1 MKKLTI
7 ACALMLIL
15 STQLINAV
23 TFEKISG
30 KRTFYMPELSA
41 IMEEKAYEVHSF
53 EFDFPF
59 DGSNALKKH
68 ILLEVFGNKVGNTSS
83 VNYATDK
90 FLNTFLDEESN
101 DRPQLIS
108 YTPEDSWAIQQV
120 NTEGKL
126 ISQNSNLIVYEAQSY
141 IYFAGAAHGMYGVS
155 YLNYYIPSNKALKDS
170 DILLTSKKSLITKA
184 IRRNARKV
192 ADALYNPNDFSGIVY
207 SETFYISNK
216 GITFV
221 YQPYEIGPY
230 ASGVIEIIVPKSQL
244 AGCLTPLGKKLIK

>member
-15 STQLINAV
+15 SIQLINAV

-30 KRTFYMPELSA
+30 KRTFYMPELTAS
-41 IMEEKAYEVHSF
+41 MGETAYEVHSY
-53 EFDFPF
+53 EIDFPG
-59 DGSNALKKH
+59 DEYKSLQSAILKA
-68 ILLEVFGNKVGNTSS
+68 VFGEKINTNASFYS
-83 VNYATDK
+83 ISEN
-90 FLNTFLDEESN
+90 FLNTHLDGESN
-101 DRPQLIS
+101 ERPQLTS
-108 YTPEDSWAIQQV
+108 NVPDEDWMTQV
-120 NTEGKL
+120 IKSTGELK
-126 ISQNSNLIVYEAQSY
+126 SQNANLIVYETSDY
-141 IYFAGAAHGMYGVS
+141 VYYAGAAHGMYGVS

-192 ADALYNPNDFSGIVY
+192 ADALYNSNDFSGIVY
-207 SETFYISNK
+207 SETFYISTK

-230 ASGVIEIIVPKSQL
+230 GSGVIEITVPKSHL